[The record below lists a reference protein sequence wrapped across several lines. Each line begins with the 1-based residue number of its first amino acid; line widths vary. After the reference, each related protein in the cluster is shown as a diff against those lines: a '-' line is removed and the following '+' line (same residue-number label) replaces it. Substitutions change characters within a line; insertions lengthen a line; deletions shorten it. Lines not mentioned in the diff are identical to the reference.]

1 MSSDRRVTAR
11 EFLQQDRRQQL
22 RPVIGR
28 PPGSSSHAS
37 YGLTRSER
45 IEKPTTGS
53 NGETP
58 PHDEKSS
65 SAPSTVKTHKL
76 RLQPTLLNGLAIVHG
91 DQSVEIP
98 HIAGVILSTLLGS
111 GETSPVCILLPSTEA
126 IPQFT
131 AIFAALECLASD
143 FPAARDEFIARQL
156 KPGTRVR
163 ALPEGNTYIVGK
175 RHAEYGID
183 GVFMYYT
190 EKETFES
197 NGRRLVP
204 VDQLIRYE
212 PTTRKLPISR
222 ASTKLSKP
230 WPSTVDELAGTR
242 AFGNTTL
249 YTTRVILIG
258 SRADFERNLDQI
270 SLRRK
275 MAVNGHPV
283 PPLAYSFA
291 WGTFDDGGHPSV
303 LHPSGSGGCPLVA
316 IVRDLIELEVPC
328 LGKTST
334 AGSQL
339 VITDRLDLV
348 ARSLDLANRIG
359 ERQRLLLL
367 ADARRRSDIE
377 PLRAQGWRIWEPRPW
392 ELLPHSRE
400 NIKPIITGLPGLDQC
415 QISAHAERNPS
426 VDYLEKECPHLS
438 AAHRGLSDLGGLL
451 SSEAASYDERMQESL
466 ETINRIF
473 FQCAGWLS
481 QPSEERLGACAS
493 ALQRVKANQDYI
505 NRYLGTAA
513 GMSLESFTSGIELF
527 LCRCREGETTPK
539 GQGIL
544 DTLQGTSA
552 QRLVT
557 GSRQSLEE
565 ANAFLVSKGLDTC
578 CSLAT
583 EVANK
588 DEFSNSIA
596 FSIMRRDMFDRFVD
610 PWPSQHILFVGY
622 RFEVDIYKKR
632 LAWRERQKARLGLD
646 EASRTAVTSM
656 PADRFAK
663 TGNEPV
669 VRPPPSF
676 VDDDLAGFDAVTSFG
691 HWNWQKRISIPN
703 VPPEETSHPATLS

>member
-1 MSSDRRVTAR
+1 M
-11 EFLQQDRRQQL
+11 
-22 RPVIGR
+22 
-28 PPGSSSHAS
+28 
-37 YGLTRSER
+37 
-45 IEKPTTGS
+45 
-53 NGETP
+53 ETP
-58 PHDEKSS
+58 PHDEESS
-65 SAPSTVKTHKL
+65 SAPSTVKTNKL

-415 QISAHAERNPS
+415 QISAHA
-426 VDYLEKECPHLS
+426 
-438 AAHRGLSDLGGLL
+438 
-451 SSEAASYDERMQESL
+451 
-466 ETINRIF
+466 
-473 FQCAGWLS
+473 
-481 QPSEERLGACAS
+481 RLGTQVNG
-493 ALQRVKANQDYI
+493 LIGVI
-505 NRYLGTAA
+505 
-513 GMSLESFTSGIELF
+513 
-527 LCRCREGETTPK
+527 LC
-539 GQGIL
+539 
-544 DTLQGTSA
+544 
-552 QRLVT
+552 
-557 GSRQSLEE
+557 
-565 ANAFLVSKGLDTC
+565 
-578 CSLAT
+578 
-583 EVANK
+583 
-588 DEFSNSIA
+588 
-596 FSIMRRDMFDRFVD
+596 
-610 PWPSQHILFVGY
+610 
-622 RFEVDIYKKR
+622 
-632 LAWRERQKARLGLD
+632 
-646 EASRTAVTSM
+646 
-656 PADRFAK
+656 
-663 TGNEPV
+663 
-669 VRPPPSF
+669 
-676 VDDDLAGFDAVTSFG
+676 
-691 HWNWQKRISIPN
+691 
-703 VPPEETSHPATLS
+703 